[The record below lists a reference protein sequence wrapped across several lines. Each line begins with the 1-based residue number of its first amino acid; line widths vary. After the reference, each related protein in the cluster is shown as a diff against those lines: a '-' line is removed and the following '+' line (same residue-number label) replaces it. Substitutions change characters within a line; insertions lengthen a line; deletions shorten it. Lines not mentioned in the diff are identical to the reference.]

1 MTVIAPRRLEP
12 RDLEACATLFAQVF
26 SAEPWSEPWGFERA
40 LARLAHFHESPGF
53 VGVVTPGEGSAAAG
67 FLLGNLEP
75 YLEGYLFYLRE
86 MCVASHRQGQGIG
99 SQLYRALERELTERD
114 VRAVY
119 LATGREIPAAHFY
132 QNLGFRCSESMAFYA
147 RGLPGPESE

>member
-12 RDLEACATLFAQVF
+12 RDLEACAALFAQVF
-26 SAEPWSEPWGFERA
+26 SAEPWSEPWGVDGA

-53 VGVVTPGEGSAAAG
+53 MGMLTLNDLGEAMG
-67 FLLGNLEP
+67 FVLGNLEP
-75 YLEGYLFYLRE
+75 YLECHLFYLRE

-99 SQLYRALERELTERD
+99 SALYRALEQELATRD

-119 LATGREIPAAHFY
+119 LATGREIPAAEFY
-132 QNLGFRCSESMAFYA
+132 QGLGFRCSESMAFYA
-147 RGLPGPESE
+147 KGLKG